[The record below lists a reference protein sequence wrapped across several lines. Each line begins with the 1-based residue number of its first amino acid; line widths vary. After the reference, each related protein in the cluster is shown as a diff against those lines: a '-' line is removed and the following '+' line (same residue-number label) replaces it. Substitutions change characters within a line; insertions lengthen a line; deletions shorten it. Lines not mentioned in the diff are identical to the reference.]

1 MGRHPKALRAF
12 GLAVALAV
20 GSDAC
25 AQQTTSAVKPTG
37 KDRLVGYFLIGG
49 STTRNEDR
57 RVGWGIKT
65 GGWQGFVDTHV
76 QPVLDW
82 GVRRVELHNPFGTL
96 PREVMQF
103 DQYLEAQKASLTW
116 LYKDFV
122 SAWSPLTSGQNG
134 PKVEVIAYLGSLV
147 LDQDFKQL
155 LASGDLAEWHRRA
168 WKSLEPAM
176 QAGMSIGFDAV
187 TSAPAD
193 HPAYQFIK
201 GLRDSGVRVYVEG
214 WPSVKQPHWC
224 EFNVI
229 VSTQQIRKIHEKW
242 AVPQSQIKG
251 EIVRLGNLPALNKSW
266 KQTGWELPEYSS
278 VLRSGFTAAIPVR
291 RLLHLNIDM
300 TKVLEA
306 GSSSA
311 RQAATQPVAARTA
324 VKKK

>member
-1 MGRHPKALRAF
+1 MGRYPKALRAF
-12 GLAVALAV
+12 GLAAALAI

-25 AQQTTSAVKPTG
+25 AHQNNPTTKPAG
-37 KDRLVGYFLIGG
+37 KDRLVAFYPIGA

-65 GGWQGFVDTHV
+65 AGWQGFVNTHV
-76 QPVLDW
+76 RPVLDW
-82 GVRRVELHNPFGTL
+82 GARRIELHNPFGTL
-96 PREVMQF
+96 PGQVMQF
-103 DQYLEAQKASLTW
+103 DQYLEAQAAGLTW

-122 SAWSPLTSGQNG
+122 PAWKPLTSGQNG

-155 LASGDLAEWHRRA
+155 LATGNLTEWNKRA
-168 WKSLEPAM
+168 WKSLEPVMA
-176 QAGMSIGFDAV
+176 AGMSIGFDAV
-187 TSAPAD
+187 TMAPAD
-193 HPAYQFIK
+193 HPAYRFIK
-201 GLRDSGVRVYVEG
+201 DLRDSGVRVYVEG

-229 VSTQQIRKIHEKW
+229 VSAQQVRKIQEKW

-251 EIVRLGNLPALNKSW
+251 EIIRLGNLPALNKSW
-266 KQTGWELPEYSS
+266 KQTGWELPEYSG

-291 RLLHLNIDM
+291 RLLQLNIDM

-311 RQAATQPVAARTA
+311 RQAATQPVAVRTA